1 MSTATTAT
9 FRARWVFP
17 IESPPIEDGVVRVA
31 NGRIVSVDNY
41 KRGENA
47 IDLGNVTLLPGL
59 INAHTHLEF
68 SLLEKP
74 LGQPG
79 MPFADWIGEVVAF
92 RRELV
97 AGGADLADY
106 ARQATAVGLRES
118 ESVGVAAIG
127 EIATALWPADC
138 FESRG
143 DIQGTVF
150 LELLGLAPERIEPL
164 LDTAKLHVSA
174 GNQTSFRRGLS
185 PHAPYTVHPDLLQ
198 KVCQLSAERQIP
210 LAMHLA
216 ESAAELELLRS
227 HSGPLVERLKELSA
241 WYPGSLPRGIR
252 PLDYLEMLSAADR
265 ALVIHGNYLV
275 REDMEL
281 IAARRDKMTV
291 VYCSRTQ
298 TFFPHGAYPL
308 AKMLACGVRIA
319 VGTDS
324 RASNP
329 DLSVLS
335 ELRHIAR
342 QHPGVSFEEIL
353 KMGTLYGAE
362 ALGLADELGSLA
374 TGKKAAFA
382 IVPLQEA
389 GDNPYELL
397 FHSDAPA
404 ARFTH
409 SDT

>member
-1 MSTATTAT
+1 MFTATTAT

-17 IESPPIEDGVVRVA
+17 VDSPPLQDGVVRVA
-31 NGRIVSVDNY
+31 KGRIVSVSNY
-41 KRGENA
+41 VRGEA
-47 IDLGNVTLLPGL
+47 AVDLGNVALLPSL

-68 SLLEKP
+68 SLLQSP
-74 LGQPG
+74 LGRAG

-92 RRELV
+92 RRGLATE
-97 AGGADLADY
+97 GTDLAGY
-106 ARQATAVGLRES
+106 SRQATAAGLRES
-118 ESVGVAAIG
+118 ADAGVGAIG
-127 EIATALWPADC
+127 EIATVLWPTEC
-138 FESRG
+138 FESCNE
-143 DIQGTVF
+143 ICGTVF

-164 LDTAKLHVSA
+164 LDVAKHHVSA
-174 GNQTSFRRGLS
+174 GSRTSFRRGLS
-185 PHAPYTVHPDLLQ
+185 PHAPYTVHPSLLR
-198 KVCQLSAERQIP
+198 KVCQLSAEQQIP

-241 WYPGSLPRGIR
+241 WYPGSLPRGLR
-252 PLDYLEMLSAADR
+252 PLDYLEMLSTAHQT
-265 ALVIHGNYLV
+265 LVIHGNYLV
-275 REDMEL
+275 REEMEF
-281 IAARRDKMTV
+281 IAARRDRMTV
-291 VYCSRTQ
+291 VYCPRTQ
-298 TFFPHGAYPL
+298 AFFQHGAYPL
-308 AKMLACGVRIA
+308 AEMFACGVRVA

-342 QHPGVSFEEIL
+342 QHPSVPFEEIL

-374 TGKKAAFA
+374 TGKKTAFA

-389 GDNPYELL
+389 GDDPFELL

-409 SDT
+409 GDT